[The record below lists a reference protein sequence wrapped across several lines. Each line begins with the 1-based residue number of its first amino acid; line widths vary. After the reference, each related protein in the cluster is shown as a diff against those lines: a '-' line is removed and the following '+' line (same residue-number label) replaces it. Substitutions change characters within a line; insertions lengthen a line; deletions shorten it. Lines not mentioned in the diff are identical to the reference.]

1 MLVGLKILIII
12 AIMGGLIAYMGD
24 KLGTKVGK
32 RRMSLFGLRPKH
44 TSIIVTIVTGLLV
57 AAATVG
63 VLTITSQSVRTAL
76 FGMDQLRADMNQLT
90 AEVTAKNAELKRG
103 QELLEATYCGLAEN
117 TRRVKNGYHP
127 SSGRYDFIP
136 S

>member
-1 MLVGLKILIII
+1 MVVGVKILIII
-12 AIMGGLIAYMGD
+12 ALMGGLIAYMGD

-63 VLTITSQSVRTAL
+63 VLSLPLKVCELHCLVWINCERT
-76 FGMDQLRADMNQLT
+76 
-90 AEVTAKNAELKRG
+90 
-103 QELLEATYCGLAEN
+103 
-117 TRRVKNGYHP
+117 
-127 SSGRYDFIP
+127 
-136 S
+136 

>member
-1 MLVGLKILIII
+1 MLVGLKILVII

-57 AAATVG
+57 AAARLVFLQLHRKAY
-63 VLTITSQSVRTAL
+63 VLRFLGWI
-76 FGMDQLRADMNQLT
+76 NC
-90 AEVTAKNAELKRG
+90 G
-103 QELLEATYCGLAEN
+103 Q
-117 TRRVKNGYHP
+117 
-127 SSGRYDFIP
+127 I
-136 S
+136 

>member
-1 MLVGLKILIII
+1 MLVGLKILFII

-32 RRMSLFGLRPKH
+32 RKMSLFGLRPKH

-57 AAATVG
+57 AATTVG

-76 FGMDQLRADMNQLT
+76 FGMDQL
-90 AEVTAKNAELKRG
+90 LKMRS
-103 QELLEATYCGLAEN
+103 LSV
-117 TRRVKNGYHP
+117 VKPY
-127 SSGRYDFIP
+127 
-136 S
+136 

>member
-103 QELLEATYCGLAEN
+103 QRIVWLRLKPFVKRLSKA
-117 TRRVKNGYHP
+117 VKN
-127 SSGRYDFIP
+127 
-136 S
+136 

>member
-1 MLVGLKILIII
+1 MVVGVKILIII
-12 AIMGGLIAYMGD
+12 ALMGGLIAYMGD

-63 VLTITSQSVRTAL
+63 VLSLHLKVC
-76 FGMDQLRADMNQLT
+76 
-90 AEVTAKNAELKRG
+90 ELHCLVWTNYER
-103 QELLEATYCGLAEN
+103 
-117 TRRVKNGYHP
+117 
-127 SSGRYDFIP
+127 I
-136 S
+136 

>member
-1 MLVGLKILIII
+1 MLVGVKILVII
-12 AIMGGLIAYMGD
+12 ALMGGLIAYMGD

-63 VLTITSQSVRTAL
+63 VLNYYISKRTNSALWDGSVASRY
-76 FGMDQLRADMNQLT
+76 
-90 AEVTAKNAELKRG
+90 
-103 QELLEATYCGLAEN
+103 EAT
-117 TRRVKNGYHP
+117 
-127 SSGRYDFIP
+127 
-136 S
+136 